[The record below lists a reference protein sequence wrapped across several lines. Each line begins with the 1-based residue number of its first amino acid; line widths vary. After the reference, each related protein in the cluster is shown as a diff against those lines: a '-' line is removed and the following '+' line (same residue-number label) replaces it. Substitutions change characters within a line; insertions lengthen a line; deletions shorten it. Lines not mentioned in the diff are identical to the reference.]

1 MPATLLSISAF
12 AKKTGL
18 SRQTLIYYDRLGVLP
33 CYQRQEN
40 GYRYYHPDQIFQAAR
55 LQFWQSLGYSLEK
68 IKGLFNQ
75 EDHWQ
80 APVQLAREIQSIDQQ
95 MAQLTKMRQYLVDK
109 LNQNRGDPMP
119 ISEVWRLQDVHFTAI
134 LSGYLQD
141 HTPLYDYPDG
151 AILTRQNDEWF
162 IQLFRYA
169 SHTPPTLTETL
180 DIPLTY
186 QEIDQ
191 LDDINSF
198 LSCLHKQYSFQ
209 PEPPF
214 YLEVHYLDQSQ
225 KPDFILRILTQKV
238 IQSK

>member
-1 MPATLLSISAF
+1 
-12 AKKTGL
+12 
-18 SRQTLIYYDRLGVLP
+18 
-33 CYQRQEN
+33 
-40 GYRYYHPDQIFQAAR
+40 
-55 LQFWQSLGYSLEK
+55 
-68 IKGLFNQ
+68 
-75 EDHWQ
+75 
-80 APVQLAREIQSIDQQ
+80 
-95 MAQLTKMRQYLVDK
+95 
-109 LNQNRGDPMP
+109 MP
-119 ISEVWRLQDVHFTAI
+119 ISEVRRLQDVHFTAI
-134 LSGYLQD
+134 LSGYLRD

-169 SHTPPTLTETL
+169 SHTPPTLIETL